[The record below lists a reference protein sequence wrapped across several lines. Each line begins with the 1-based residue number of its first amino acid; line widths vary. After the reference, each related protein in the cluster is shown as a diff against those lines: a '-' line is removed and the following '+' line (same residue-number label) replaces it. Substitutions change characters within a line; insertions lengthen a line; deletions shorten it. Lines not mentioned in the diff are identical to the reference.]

1 MDLKVWSCHQQQLGG
16 SFRRQG
22 LSWISTCTVA
32 VAYVLLYHTANDIH
46 MYNGHRYIHNTW
58 HMFYY
63 TTLPLLD
70 ALHTWPFYKLHWRG
84 LCSFVNHCCIHASM
98 HAPRCGQCS
107 IIDCATSMHCTAACL
122 RSGYF
127 NKFNQGDPSLTLP
140 QLLNS
145 WNLKV
150 LSFFEKIL
158 QRFYEMRIPKIINM
172 NDGPLNTWPNL
183 PEPGLVPLLLLVLWP
198 YISLPQ

>member
-1 MDLKVWSCHQQQLGG
+1 
-16 SFRRQG
+16 
-22 LSWISTCTVA
+22 
-32 VAYVLLYHTANDIH
+32 
-46 MYNGHRYIHNTW
+46 MYNGHRYTW

-70 ALHTWPFYKLHWRG
+70 ILHTWPFYKLHWRG
-84 LCSFVNHCCIHASM
+84 PCSSVNHCCIHASM

-145 WNLKV
+145 WNLEV
-150 LSFFEKIL
+150 LSFFWKDSTT
-158 QRFYEMRIPKIINM
+158 IPWNEDPK
-172 NDGPLNTWPNL
+172 DYKHEWRTFEHLTKFTGTRSGAPSPF
-183 PEPGLVPLLLLVLWP
+183 LVLVLWP
-198 YISLPQ
+198 FISLPQLILRT

>member
-1 MDLKVWSCHQQQLGG
+1 
-16 SFRRQG
+16 
-22 LSWISTCTVA
+22 
-32 VAYVLLYHTANDIH
+32 
-46 MYNGHRYIHNTW
+46 
-58 HMFYY
+58 MFYY
-63 TTLPLLD
+63 TTLPTTYMCTMDMDTFTMLGICFTIPHCHFLD
-70 ALHTWPFYKLHWRG
+70 ILHTWPFYKLHWLG
-84 LCSFVNHCCIHASM
+84 LCSSVNHCCIHASM

-198 YISLPQ
+198 FISLPQLILRT

>member
-1 MDLKVWSCHQQQLGG
+1 MQCAKYSIISIRSVDLKMWSCHQQQLSG

-32 VAYVLLYHTANDIH
+32 VAYVLLYHTAINIH

-70 ALHTWPFYKLHWRG
+70 ILHTWPFYKLHWRG
-84 LCSFVNHCCIHASM
+84 PCSSVNHCCIHASM

-140 QLLNS
+140 QLLYS
-145 WNLKV
+145 WNLLKCWV
-150 LSFFEKIL
+150 FLKRYYNDSMKWGS
-158 QRFYEMRIPKIINM
+158 QR
-172 NDGPLNTWPNL
+172 
-183 PEPGLVPLLLLVLWP
+183 
-198 YISLPQ
+198 S